1 MVNSSNNEIWAQCL
15 DILSKEIETT
25 LYNASIR
32 HLKLVELTEDTAYL
46 TVADDISF
54 IVNPILS
61 KYFSN
66 IANALIEVTGNSYNV
81 KVLSVSDYEKLKKD
95 KEEKSPVPPDFFKSH
110 LNPKYT
116 YDSFITGSC
125 NQMAYAAAVAVA
137 SSPGASYN
145 PLFIYGNSGLGKTH
159 LMVAIGNYIAENFK
173 DKKVLY
179 VTTETFTNEYIAA
192 IQHRTT
198 DEFRNK
204 YRKIDVL
211 LIDDIQFISRAE
223 RTQEEF
229 FNTFNDLH
237 EEGKQIVVT
246 CDRPLTEL
254 TVIEDRLRTRLA
266 WGLIADVQA
275 PDYETKVAILNK
287 KASDQDFTVENDILD
302 YIAHY
307 TGENIREL
315 EGVIN
320 HLAMNVKQGREM
332 SIAIAEQAVKHISM
346 TKEKPSVT
354 VSIILDA
361 VSKFFDV
368 SIEDITSTKRNAK
381 FTFPRHVAMF
391 LCRSITSM
399 SYPEIG
405 EAFGGR
411 DHTSVMHAFNK
422 ITEQLE
428 NKPELKN
435 ALEEIR
441 NNILR

>member
-1 MVNSSNNEIWAQCL
+1 M
-15 DILSKEIETT
+15 
-25 LYNASIR
+25 
-32 HLKLVELTEDTAYL
+32 
-46 TVADDISF
+46 
-54 IVNPILS
+54 
-61 KYFSN
+61 
-66 IANALIEVTGNSYNV
+66 
-81 KVLSVSDYEKLKKD
+81 
-95 KEEKSPVPPDFFKSH
+95 
-110 LNPKYT
+110 
-116 YDSFITGSC
+116 
-125 NQMAYAAAVAVA
+125 
-137 SSPGASYN
+137 
-145 PLFIYGNSGLGKTH
+145 
-159 LMVAIGNYIAENFK
+159 
-173 DKKVLY
+173 
-179 VTTETFTNEYIAA
+179 
-192 IQHRTT
+192 
-198 DEFRNK
+198 
-204 YRKIDVL
+204 
-211 LIDDIQFISRAE
+211 
-223 RTQEEF
+223 
-229 FNTFNDLH
+229 
-237 EEGKQIVVT
+237 
-246 CDRPLTEL
+246 
-254 TVIEDRLRTRLA
+254 
-266 WGLIADVQA
+266 
-275 PDYETKVAILNK
+275 NK